1 MKNYEWINNMA
12 KIDLLYQIE
21 RNYDEG
27 RCIINQLN
35 NDDEDCPEEFKAVWQ
50 KNESNNAVLLQPSKC
65 YECICNWLNQ
75 EHKGV

>member
-1 MKNYEWINNMA
+1 MA
-12 KIDLLYQIE
+12 KIDLLYLIE

-50 KNESNNAVLLQPSKC
+50 KNESNNAVLLQPAKC
-65 YECICNWLNQ
+65 YECICHWLGQ
-75 EHKGV
+75 EHRGV